1 VSDRDL
7 DVLIEAAVTPYRE
20 RDVEGRVTPPPA
32 WWDLSPEAREELY
45 RRQIVTRV
53 IEKAFDAEGWS
64 GTVRAVMR
72 RIG

>member
-1 VSDRDL
+1 MSDRDL